1 LVDPDIIKYL
11 IQKLEDK
18 ILANPL
24 SPEFVKLGNYYL
36 INGNTT
42 EAINLLKAG
51 LEFYPEYPTARLLM
65 GKAYLAG
72 RYFLDAKKIFEQLI
86 NEYPDMAV
94 ARKYVD
100 IASDMAKKEVSRK
113 YDEDIIPKL
122 EFKAPEFNDYDFNFN
137 LFPSYEIEEFAG
149 KGINLDSLDE
159 TNEFKDFKNVF
170 DSPHFF
176 KKRSETKPKFEK
188 KRLKNKFEV
197 KIITETL
204 ADIFARQGNYFDA
217 IEAYT
222 YLLKIKPERK
232 EALESKISEVE
243 MQINKLIN
251 DF

>member
-18 ILANPL
+18 IIANPFTVD
-24 SPEFVKLGNYYL
+24 FVKLANYYL
-36 INGNTT
+36 INGNNV

-51 LEFYPEYPTARLLM
+51 LEFYPEYPTARLLL
-65 GKAYLAG
+65 GKAFLAG
-72 RYFLDAKKIFEQLI
+72 RYFVDAKRIFEQLI
-86 NEYPDMAV
+86 SDYPDMAI
-94 ARKYVD
+94 AQKYID
-100 IASDMAKKEVSRK
+100 ISSDMMKNDVSRK

-137 LFPSYEIEEFAG
+137 LFPSYEIDEFAG
-149 KGINLDSLDE
+149 NKMNLDVIGESNDY
-159 TNEFKDFKNVF
+159 KDFKSIF
-170 DSPHFF
+170 ESPHFF
-176 KKRSETKPKFEK
+176 KKENETKKKFEK

-204 ADIFARQGNYFDA
+204 ADIFAKQGNYFDA

-222 YLLKIKPERK
+222 YLLKMKPDRK